1 MAEYI
6 DKKMAIYSIE
16 SSWCMHCEKSNGV
29 LCDEC
34 EHNID
39 IVILDG
45 IPAADVQPVRK
56 WVNDK
61 ILSPSVDGD
70 YLVFYRGFFHV
81 FERFKGKWYDE
92 DRCDVITDLDK
103 LWWQEL
109 PPMPEAIKG

>member
-6 DKKMAIYSIE
+6 EREKVVESIKELVSNMPAKDNYAKGYDAAIGRALVAVRKVSI
-16 SSWCMHCEKSNGV
+16 
-29 LCDEC
+29 
-34 EHNID
+34 
-39 IVILDG
+39 
-45 IPAADVQPVRK
+45 ADVQPVRK

-61 ILSPSVDGD
+61 ISSPSVDGD

-109 PPMPEAIKG
+109 PCMPEPIKG